1 MRTFITLAVIGVAI
15 KLFLDTETGKDV
27 VRRVKDMLAEAQ
39 EEFEDTLNTA
49 SDKVKSTANRMG
61 NSFRE
66 TREQF

>member
-1 MRTFITLAVIGVAI
+1 MRTFITLAIIGVAI

-27 VRRVKDMLAEAQ
+27 VSRVKDMLAEAQ

-61 NSFRE
+61 SSFRE

>member
-49 SDKVKSTANRMG
+49 SEKVKSTANRMG

>member
-39 EEFEDTLNTA
+39 EEFEDTLNTT
-49 SDKVKSTANRMG
+49 SEKVKSTANRMG

>member
-39 EEFEDTLNTA
+39 EEFEDTLKT
-49 SDKVKSTANRMG
+49 T
-61 NSFRE
+61 
-66 TREQF
+66 